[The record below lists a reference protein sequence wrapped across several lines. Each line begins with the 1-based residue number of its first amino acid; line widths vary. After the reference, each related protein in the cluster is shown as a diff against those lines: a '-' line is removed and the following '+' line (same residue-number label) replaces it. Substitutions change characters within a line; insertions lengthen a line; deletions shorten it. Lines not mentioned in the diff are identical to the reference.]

1 MTQGFEV
8 SRPAVIDARAW
19 PHRCEHLCMTEDVG
33 GESEL
38 RDELLRRAQLDQQA
52 RRALTPLFEK
62 AESGMVRLSDLDVEG
77 QAVIDRLADVD
88 QDNTSWLK
96 NLVERRGWPSRSLVG
111 DDGAAAAWL
120 LAQHA
125 DHDPTWQRRCLD
137 LMCALPPIEVRRQ
150 DVALLT
156 DRVLL
161 AEGESQV
168 YGSQMTL
175 VDGEYE
181 PRDLRDPD
189 TVDERRAA
197 VGLSTMAE
205 YRKLMREA

>member
-1 MTQGFEV
+1 MT
-8 SRPAVIDARAW
+8 AY
-19 PHRCEHLCMTEDVG
+19 VG
-33 GESEL
+33 VDKEL

-77 QAVIDRLADVD
+77 QAIVNRLTDVD
-88 QDNTSWLK
+88 QDNTSWLR

-120 LAQHA
+120 LAQHG
-125 DHDPTWQRRCLD
+125 DHDPKFQRRCLD
-137 LMCALPPIEVRRQ
+137 LMCALPSIEVRPE

-168 YGSQMTL
+168 YGTQMTL